1 MPGEP
6 PLDVQI
12 RNTTKNVAIL
22 LTKVHNLQVEVK
34 ELRSENRRFAEAVI
48 RLLYSPEMK
57 TDMKHEMFNELGEQQ
72 MREKGGH
79 E

>member
-6 PLDVQI
+6 PLDIQI

-22 LTKVHNLQVEVK
+22 LAKVHNLQIEVK
-34 ELRSENRRFAEAVI
+34 ELRDENRRFAEAVI

-57 TDMKHEMFNELGEQQ
+57 IDPRQQMFNEHEQTMHEEGE
-72 MREKGGH
+72 KK
-79 E
+79 